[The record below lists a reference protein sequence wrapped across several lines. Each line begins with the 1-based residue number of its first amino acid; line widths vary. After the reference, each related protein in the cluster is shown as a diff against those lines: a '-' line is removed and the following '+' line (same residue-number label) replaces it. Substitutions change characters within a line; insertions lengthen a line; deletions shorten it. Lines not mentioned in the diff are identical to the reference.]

1 MSLTVFLAFC
11 ILGLAFMIYFLFKL
25 LFGDR
30 RSLIVRRVAAQRKA
44 AEAEAARAE
53 ASGLIFVPAEKS
65 TPTHQGLGCAT
76 GSRSSDTEP
85 RKVFPRSSYTTR
97 IA

>member
-11 ILGLAFMIYFLFKL
+11 ILGLDFMIYVLFKL
-25 LFGDR
+25 VYGDR
-30 RSLIVRRVAAQRKA
+30 RSVIARRVAAQRKA

-53 ASGLIFVPAEKS
+53 ASGLIFVPAGKS
-65 TPTHQGLGCAT
+65 APPHQEPGGTT
-76 GSRSSDTEP
+76 GSRSSGTEP
-85 RKVFPRSSYTTR
+85 RKVFRRSSYTTR

>member
-1 MSLTVFLAFC
+1 MSLTLFLAFC
-11 ILGLAFMIYFLFKL
+11 ILGLDFMIYVLFKL

-30 RSLIVRRVAAQRKA
+30 RSLIARRVAAQRRA
-44 AEAEAARAE
+44 AEAEATRAE

-65 TPTHQGLGCAT
+65 APAPHETDRPAASHASNPKPHKPFSG
-76 GSRSSDTEP
+76 
-85 RKVFPRSSYTTR
+85 SSYTTR